1 MTARHNLI
9 AATLGVALLAPFA
22 TQASATSVVGPDRNA
37 DVVVT
42 SGRPASSSAF
52 TGVATVTAT
61 GDDPL
66 AGWAQ
71 TALLAVGTPSFLEQ
85 LDALATAIA
94 ERLWIEP
101 ARMQTAWRAAD
112 PQNQIALLAALTQL
126 GVPYRSMRSNPG
138 SGFDCSGLTSFAWK
152 VAGKQLTRRS
162 SDQIRAAERRTRD
175 TAQAGDLVWY
185 PGHVMMYLG
194 VDTAIVHSPFS
205 GRDVEVTYVP
215 KRRAN
220 SVRYGDPAV

>member
-1 MTARHNLI
+1 M
-9 AATLGVALLAPFA
+9 
-22 TQASATSVVGPDRNA
+22 QA
-37 DVVVT
+37 
-42 SGRPASSSAF
+42 
-52 TGVATVTAT
+52 
-61 GDDPL
+61 
-66 AGWAQ
+66 
-71 TALLAVGTPSFLEQ
+71 
-85 LDALATAIA
+85 
-94 ERLWIEP
+94 
-101 ARMQTAWRAAD
+101 AWRAAD